1 MNPTLS
7 RLPILRLALAACA
20 MAALSTSAVADDS
33 VLWDL
38 SQNDIVPAL
47 RSGDAE
53 KVDGVVKLRDGASF
67 AVPAEAFPDQANFTV
82 QVTLSLDAL
91 VQDAVF
97 TAMRKQSEQDDG
109 FSFFFNYRDNPYY
122 ARQVNSVVNGIL
134 MTGGSLNGRKEPQIN
149 TPYTLTMA
157 VRKGLATFYIDD
169 IPCKTCFM
177 NLIPNAEPMWIGR
190 NTNLKAK
197 TMPVTIRGVKVFGS
211 SFNYVSKR
219 ESKPEF
225 PRGAVAG
232 KGWALDVPK
241 LDHPE
246 WPKVLIYGDSI
257 SMGYSGSFIPEMLK
271 QKIYVFHCVHF
282 VGGDVPVEALTE
294 MAGRYKFDV
303 VIFNNGL
310 HSLSWTPDKVSDDV
324 VLERMRKLTR
334 CFKQGAP
341 QAKIYYLLTTPH
353 TAARPAPDQP
363 VASLGD
369 KNDVVIRL
377 NTLSSQVM
385 KEEGIDM
392 IDSYSLLGSH
402 LELAAGDNYHWQG
415 TAYQLLSQELGKRVM
430 SALDV
435 PANATKGKA
444 LR

>member
-1 MNPTLS
+1 MKHP
-7 RLPILRLALAACA
+7 LPIPLLPVLRMAMAACA
-20 MAALSTSAVADDS
+20 AASVGTSAVADDP

-38 SQNDIVPAL
+38 SRNEIPPAL
-47 RSGDAE
+47 QSGAIE
-53 KVDGVVKLRDGASF
+53 KVGGVVKLKDGA
-67 AVPAEAFPDQANFTV
+67 AIGVPAEAFPDQANFTV

-97 TAMRKQSEQDDG
+97 TAMRKQNEQDDG
-109 FSFFFNYRDNPYY
+109 FAFFFNYRDNPYY
-122 ARQVNSVVNGIL
+122 ARQVNSVVNNIL
-134 MTGGSLNGRKEPQIN
+134 MTGGALNGRQEPQLHK
-149 TPYTLTMA
+149 PYTLTVA
-157 VRKGLATFYIDD
+157 ARKGLATFYIDD
-169 IPCKTCFM
+169 VPCKTCFM
-177 NLIPNAEPMWIGR
+177 NLIPNTEPMWIGR
-190 NTNLKAK
+190 NANPKAK
-197 TMPVTIRGVKVFGS
+197 TMPVTIHGVKVFGP

-241 LDHPE
+241 LDHPD

-271 QKIYVFHCVHF
+271 QSIYVFHAVHF
-282 VGGDVPVEALTE
+282 IGGDVPEAALTE
-294 MAGRYKFDV
+294 MAGRYPFDV
-303 VIFNNGL
+303 IVFNNGL
-310 HSLSWTPDKVSDDV
+310 HSLHWTPEKVPDAV
-324 VLERMRKLTR
+324 ILERMQKLAR
-334 CFKQGAP
+334 CFRQGAP

-385 KEEGIDM
+385 KEEGIDL
-392 IDSYSLLGSH
+392 IDAYSLLASR
-402 LELAAGDNYHWQG
+402 LELAAGDHYHWQG
-415 TAYQLLSQELGKRVM
+415 PAYQMLSQEIGKRVI
-430 SALDV
+430 SALE
-435 PANATKGKA
+435 GKQ
-444 LR
+444 

>member
-7 RLPILRLALAACA
+7 PLPFLRLAMAACA
-20 MAALSTSAVADDS
+20 IASLSTSAVADDS
-33 VLWDL
+33 ALWDL
-38 SQNDIVPAL
+38 SRNDIPSAL
-47 RSGDAE
+47 LAGPVERVNGA
-53 KVDGVVKLRDGASF
+53 VKLRDGAAF

-157 VRKGLATFYIDD
+157 VRQGLATFYIDD

-190 NTNLKAK
+190 NANPKAK
-197 TMPVTIRGVKVFGS
+197 TMPVTIHGVKVFGS

-241 LDHPE
+241 MDNPD

-257 SMGYSGSFIPEMLK
+257 SMGYSGSFIPEMLQ

-310 HSLSWTPDKVSDDV
+310 HSLGWTPDKVSDDV

-334 CFKQGAP
+334 CFKQGAT

-363 VASLGD
+363 VTSLGD

-377 NTLSSQVM
+377 NKLSSQVM

-392 IDSYSLLGSH
+392 IDGYSLLASR

-415 TAYQLLSQELGKRVM
+415 AAYQMLSQELGKRVM
-430 SALDV
+430 SALGGR
-435 PANATKGKA
+435 KK
-444 LR
+444 

>member
-1 MNPTLS
+1 MKYILTLC
-7 RLPILRLALAACA
+7 PFLRLAIPVCVAACV
-20 MAALSTSAVADDS
+20 STSAVADDS

-38 SQNDIVPAL
+38 ARNDIPPSL
-47 RSGDAE
+47 QSGAVE
-53 KVDGVVKLRDGASF
+53 KVDGVVKLKDGAAF
-67 AVPAEAFPDQANFTV
+67 AVPAEAFPDQTNFTV

-97 TAMRKQSEQDDG
+97 TAMRKQSDQDDG

-122 ARQVNSVVNGIL
+122 ARQVNSVVNNIL
-134 MTGGSLNGRKEPQIN
+134 MTGGALNGRKEPQIN
-149 TPYTLTMA
+149 KPYTLTMA

-177 NLIPNAEPMWIGR
+177 ELIPNNEPMWIGR
-190 NTNLKAK
+190 NANPKSK
-197 TMPVTIRGVKVFGS
+197 TMPVTIHGVKVFGS

-241 LDHPE
+241 LDHPD

-257 SMGYSGSFIPEMLK
+257 SMGYRGSFIPEMLE

-282 VGGDVPVEALTE
+282 VGGEVPEAALTE

-303 VIFNNGL
+303 IIFNNGL
-310 HSLSWTPDKVSDDV
+310 HSLSWTPDKVPDAV
-324 VLERMRKLTR
+324 VLERMQKLTR

-353 TAARPAPDQP
+353 TAARPAPDKP

-385 KEEGIDM
+385 KEEGIDV
-392 IDSYSLLGSH
+392 IDAYSLLSSR
-402 LELAAGDNYHWQG
+402 LELAAGDGYHWQG
-415 TAYQLLSQELGKRVM
+415 PAYQMLSQEIGKRVK
-430 SALDV
+430 SVLEGR
-435 PANATKGKA
+435 K
-444 LR
+444 

>member
-1 MNPTLS
+1 MHPALTL
-7 RLPILRLALAACA
+7 LFALGMTTTVFAQAP
-20 MAALSTSAVADDS
+20 
-33 VLWDL
+33 LWDL
-38 SQNDIVPAL
+38 SRNDIPPAL
-47 RSGDAE
+47 QVGPVE
-53 KVDGVVKLRDGASF
+53 KVDGALNLRDGAAF
-67 AVPAEAFPDQANFTV
+67 GVPAEAFPDQANFTV

-97 TAMRKQSEQDDG
+97 TAMRKQDEQDNG

-122 ARQVNSVVNGIL
+122 ARQVNSVVNNIL
-134 MTGGSLNGRKEPQIN
+134 MTGGALNGRQGPQVN
-149 TPYTLTMA
+149 TPYTLTAA
-157 VRKGLATFYIDD
+157 VRKGRATFYIDD

-177 NLIPNAEPMWIGR
+177 DLIPNAEPMWIGR
-190 NTNLKAK
+190 NANPKAK
-197 TMPVTIRGVKVFGS
+197 TMPVTIHSVKVFGS

-241 LDHPE
+241 LDNPD

-271 QKIYVFHCVHF
+271 QKVYVFHSVHF
-282 VGGDVPVEALTE
+282 VGGDVPEAALTE
-294 MAGRYKFDV
+294 MAGRYKFDA

-310 HSLSWTPDKVSDDV
+310 HSLHWTPDKVPDAV
-324 VLERMRKLTR
+324 VLERMQKLAR

-353 TAARPAPDQP
+353 TAARPAPEQP
-363 VASLGD
+363 VTSLGD

-385 KEEGIDM
+385 KEEGIDV
-392 IDSYSLLGSH
+392 IDAYSLLAAR
-402 LELAAGDNYHWQG
+402 LDLAAGDNYHWQG
-415 TAYQLLSQELGKRVM
+415 PAYQMLTQEIGSRVI
-430 SALDV
+430 SV
-435 PANATKGKA
+435 VEKKK
-444 LR
+444 